1 MKPIL
6 FWLAALA
13 FDGAHDWLEGQV
25 YGGSG
30 TRLSSTDT
38 CRVCGLRRHFFSDS
52 QNGVGREYRFSD
64 GETGEDLTLRQGLR
78 LFFTFLPIF
87 TLGS

>member
-1 MKPIL
+1 MKEATKQMLEEI
-6 FWLAALA
+6 
-13 FDGAHDWLEGQV
+13 DGAHDWLGGQV

-64 GETGEDLTLRQGLR
+64 GETGEDLTLRQALARGCA
-78 LFFTFLPIF
+78 
-87 TLGS
+87 